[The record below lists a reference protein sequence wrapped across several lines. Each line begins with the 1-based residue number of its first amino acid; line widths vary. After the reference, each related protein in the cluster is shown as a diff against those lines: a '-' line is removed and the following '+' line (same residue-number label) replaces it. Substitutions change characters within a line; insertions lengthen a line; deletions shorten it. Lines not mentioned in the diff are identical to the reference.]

1 MSDRSTA
8 LQQSMAETCRADHD
22 HEPTPGAPAASEA
35 ALHINGLH
43 NASGAILSPLRR
55 IFVSRRLTPI
65 GSAILVL
72 IAHAIHLLALPMLA
86 LLLGTQ
92 TGSDGTAPLFSHD
105 NHTISSGT
113 TSGLLGANGLLLK
126 WGSDLLAA
134 ATIVTA
140 IAMCRATTRLWLRVR
155 QHPLLCIVHTVIA
168 ALCVWLAVH

>member
-8 LQQSMAETCRADHD
+8 LQQSLVGACRTNHAATP
-22 HEPTPGAPAASEA
+22 EPTAASEA
-35 ALHINGLH
+35 ALPINGLH
-43 NASGAILSPLRR
+43 EDSGSIRSPRRR
-55 IFVSRRLTPI
+55 IFGPRRLTPI
-65 GSAILVL
+65 GSAIIVLV
-72 IAHAIHLLALPMLA
+72 AHTIHLLALPMLA

-92 TGSDGTAPLFSHD
+92 AGSDGTAPLFSHN
-105 NHTISSGT
+105 NHTISSSS
-113 TSGLLGANGLLLK
+113 TSGLFGANGLLLK

-168 ALCVWLAVH
+168 ALCVWLAVY